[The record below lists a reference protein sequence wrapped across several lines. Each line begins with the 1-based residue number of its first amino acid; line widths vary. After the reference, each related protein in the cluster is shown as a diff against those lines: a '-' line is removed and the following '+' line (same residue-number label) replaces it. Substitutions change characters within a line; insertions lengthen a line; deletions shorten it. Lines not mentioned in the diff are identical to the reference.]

1 MNVYFPLRHLR
12 RGRHWLGLG
21 LKAIAFQSALVLT
34 LAQPSLAQSIDPQ
47 LRQNFLSD
55 PLTTTPR
62 DPLLP
67 SPGVEGPLSPLE
79 RSQLSQSLDELN
91 QEAEQRLA
99 TGQVDAAFEIWLREL
114 NLRRALGRS
123 AELAAI
129 SRVGSIAWEQ
139 ERPVE
144 VQLLTLRLREV
155 VTAAQFEGNGAEADG
170 DEADRGKAEDEDG
183 LAPPLE
189 EAQLETVA
197 QTFRVLRAV
206 DDAIAAYEQLAQ
218 RAADRGDGLAQRQQ
232 LNILAQIHLEWFRF
246 ADAAEVYRR
255 LLADARI
262 QNSLEQQ
269 EFYLIQL
276 AYSYQQGDS
285 LTNAVRAQ
293 TDLLTL
299 YQSQER
305 VEQYPPLELAIA
317 RNYRSLN
324 RPNDAI
330 AYYRAAYAAAQQLQ
344 QFSFSSQVLQDLGQL
359 YTAQGNLADALL
371 AYNLLVKAEQQ
382 AYNTY
387 GEMNAYDAIGQLQ
400 KSQGNQFEALQA
412 FERGLVLANRLS
424 YRQDYF
430 TEQIEQVNQQL

>member
-1 MNVYFPLRHLR
+1 MNIHFRLRHLDVR
-12 RGRHWLGLG
+12 LRPVLRPLQ
-21 LKAIAFQSALVLT
+21 AIACQAALLLT

-47 LRQNFLSD
+47 LRQDFLSD
-55 PLTTTPR
+55 PLTETPR

-67 SPGVEGPLSPLE
+67 SPVVERPLSPLE
-79 RSQLSQSLDELN
+79 RSRLSQALDELN
-91 QEAEQRLA
+91 REAQQRLA
-99 TGQVDAAFEIWLREL
+99 VGQVDAAFEIWRREL
-114 NLRRALGRS
+114 RLRRALGRS

-129 SRVGSIAWEQ
+129 SRVGPIAWQQ

-144 VQLLTLRLREV
+144 VQLLTLRLREI
-155 VTAAQFEGNGAEADG
+155 VTAAQPGA
-170 DEADRGKAEDEDG
+170 DEDRNEIDEDEDV
-183 LAPPLE
+183 LAPPLN

-197 QTFRVLRAV
+197 ETFRVLRAV

-218 RAADRGDGLAQRQQ
+218 LAADRGDGLAQRRR
-232 LNILAQIHLEWFRF
+232 LNILAQIHLDWFRF

-276 AYSYQQGDS
+276 VYSYQQGDS
-285 LTNAVRAQ
+285 LTNAIRAQ
-293 TDLLTL
+293 TDLLAV
-299 YQSQER
+299 YQRQGR
-305 VEQYPPLELAIA
+305 IAQYPPLELAIA
-317 RNYRSLN
+317 RNYRDLN

-330 AYYRAAYAAAQQLQ
+330 AYYRAAYVAAQQLQ
-344 QFSFSSQVLQDLGQL
+344 QFSFASQVLQDLGQL
-359 YTAQGNLADALL
+359 YATQGQTEEALL

-382 AYNTY
+382 SYNTY

-400 KSQGNQFEALQA
+400 RSQGNSFEALQA